1 MFAVCGV
8 LNLYENLHVLSL
20 FLSNESMAIDQ
31 LSLFVSACA
40 RFTSRLGGGF
50 KFKMMLMALLFICS
64 NSFLGSA
71 QAAIGDLFNR
81 TEIKPY
87 AQHASSETANLPATL
102 YNSAVVDSV
111 VEDYEYDYVKLNRI
125 SSLPLFPRGY
135 RAPKYLV
142 DKVVVYKQYHQMML
156 YKNNQVVRKYW
167 IALSDRPQG
176 HKIQE
181 GDRRTPE
188 GTYTLDYVKE
198 NSYYYRAFHI
208 SYPNPQ
214 DIANARKRGVSPGGM
229 IMVHG
234 QPPSNSEYHETVQRS
249 DWTNGCIAI
258 LNPEMDEFISLVD
271 PGTPIEIKP

>member
-1 MFAVCGV
+1 
-8 LNLYENLHVLSL
+8 
-20 FLSNESMAIDQ
+20 
-31 LSLFVSACA
+31 
-40 RFTSRLGGGF
+40 
-50 KFKMMLMALLFICS
+50 MALLFICS

>member
-1 MFAVCGV
+1 
-8 LNLYENLHVLSL
+8 
-20 FLSNESMAIDQ
+20 MAIDQ

>member
-1 MFAVCGV
+1 
-8 LNLYENLHVLSL
+8 
-20 FLSNESMAIDQ
+20 MAIDQ

-50 KFKMMLMALLFICS
+50 KSKMMLMALLFICS

-214 DIANARKRGVSPGGM
+214 DIANARNRGVSPGGM

>member
-1 MFAVCGV
+1 
-8 LNLYENLHVLSL
+8 
-20 FLSNESMAIDQ
+20 MAIDQ
-31 LSLFVSACA
+31 LSLFASACA
-40 RFTSRLGGGF
+40 RFTALLGSGF
-50 KFKMMLMALLFICS
+50 KSKMMLMALLFICS

-271 PGTPIEIKP
+271 PGTPIEINP

>member
-1 MFAVCGV
+1 
-8 LNLYENLHVLSL
+8 
-20 FLSNESMAIDQ
+20 MAIDQ

-50 KFKMMLMALLFICS
+50 KSKMMMLMALLFICS

>member
-1 MFAVCGV
+1 
-8 LNLYENLHVLSL
+8 
-20 FLSNESMAIDQ
+20 MAIDQ
-31 LSLFVSACA
+31 LSLYASACA
-40 RFTSRLGGGF
+40 HFTARLGSGF
-50 KFKMMLMALLFICS
+50 KSKMMLMALLFICS

>member
-1 MFAVCGV
+1 
-8 LNLYENLHVLSL
+8 
-20 FLSNESMAIDQ
+20 MAIDQ
-31 LSLFVSACA
+31 LSLFASACA
-40 RFTSRLGGGF
+40 RFTALLGGGF
-50 KFKMMLMALLFICS
+50 KSKLMLMALLFICS